1 LNNPSIRGARDPGL
15 VTFLW
20 WLTTLGWAA
29 LIFYLSSG
37 TFGGAFTA
45 WLLQQVLNLLQVT
58 VSAQTFASLHFL
70 IRKLAHVTEYAMYG
84 MLLYGSLGG
93 GRDFTWKARR
103 AVWCVAIA
111 AAYSLTDELHQ
122 SLVPGRE
129 ASLTDCGIDVA
140 GATLAML
147 LLYAA
152 NRIFQAK
159 ANSTAARKETP
170 AEK

>member
-1 LNNPSIRGARDPGL
+1 LNSPSIHGARDPGF
-15 VTFLW
+15 VRFLW

-29 LIFYLSSG
+29 LIFYFSTG

-45 WLLQQVLNLLQVT
+45 WLLQQILNLLRVT
-58 VSAQTFASLHFL
+58 VSAQAFTTLHFL

-84 MLLYGSLGG
+84 VLLYGSLGG

-103 AVWCVAIA
+103 AVRCVGIA

>member
-1 LNNPSIRGARDPGL
+1 LNNLSSNGAPHRDFAL
-15 VTFLW
+15 VFW
-20 WLTTLGWAA
+20 WLTTLGWAG
-29 LIFYLSSG
+29 LIFYLSTG
-37 TFGGAFTA
+37 TFGGTFTA
-45 WLLQQVLNLLQVT
+45 WLLHQILDFLRVG
-58 VSAQTFASLHFL
+58 VSAEAFASLHFL
-70 IRKLAHVTEYAMYG
+70 VRKLAHVTEYTMYG
-84 MLLYGSLGG
+84 MLLYGSFGG

-122 SLVPGRE
+122 SFVPGRE
-129 ASLTDCGIDVA
+129 ASWTDCGIDAA
-140 GATLAML
+140 GAALAML

-152 NRIFQAK
+152 NRIFQAR

>member
-1 LNNPSIRGARDPGL
+1 LNKPSTHGARDLGF

-29 LIFYLSSG
+29 LIFYLSTG
-37 TFGGAFTA
+37 IFGSAFTA
-45 WLLQQVLNLLQVT
+45 WLLQQILNLLRVT
-58 VSAQTFASLHFL
+58 VSADVFASLHFL
-70 IRKLAHVTEYAMYG
+70 IRKLAHVTEYTMYG
-84 MLLYGSLGG
+84 MLLYGSFGG

-122 SLVPGRE
+122 SLVPGRA
-129 ASLTDCGIDVA
+129 ASLTDCGIDAA
-140 GATLAML
+140 GAALAMI

-152 NRIFQAK
+152 DRIFHAR
-159 ANSTAARKETP
+159 ANSAAARKETP